1 MEANK
6 EQVHCDHQHENH
18 HEHGHNHHEHSHHH
32 HGHDDHDHHHEGIGH
47 VHPVVNNLK
56 LALALN
62 LFFTVIEFIGGAM
75 TNSVAILSDAI
86 HDLGDSIAIA
96 TALWLE
102 NHSLKGRNG
111 AYSYGNRRYSI
122 LAATLTSIILVVGS
136 VLIVY
141 TSVPRLIHPEAVHTG
156 GMFWLAI
163 MGLSFNGFTAWK
175 LSRNNKSLNQR
186 AIMLHLME
194 DVLGWAA
201 VLLGSAIMYFTRWY
215 WIDPVLSLGI
225 AAFVLYNAIIN
236 LKSAG
241 RIFMQAVPKR
251 FDEGEITAKLMKIP
265 MVLDIHDLHVWTMDG
280 EFNVLTTHI
289 VLQTG
294 ADVNDIQEVRKLAM
308 QILHDHEIQHPT
320 LQIELSGEVCKLTTC

>member
-1 MEANK
+1 MEAKK
-6 EQVHCDHQHENH
+6 EHENC
-18 HEHGHNHHEHSHHH
+18 GHNHVDDHGDHSHEGHEH
-32 HGHDDHDHHHEGIGH
+32 HGGLGH
-47 VHPVVNNLK
+47 VHPVVSNLK
-56 LALALN
+56 LALAIN

-111 AYSYGNRRYSI
+111 SYSYGNRRYSI
-122 LAATLTSIILVVGS
+122 LAATLTSLILIVGS
-136 VLIVY
+136 ALIVY
-141 TSVPRLIHPEAVHTG
+141 TSVPRLLHPEAVHTK

-175 LSRNNKSLNQR
+175 LSRNSKSLNQK

-201 VLLGSAIMYFTRWY
+201 VLLGSLIMYFTKWF

-225 AAFVLYNAIIN
+225 AAYVLYNATIN
-236 LKSAG
+236 LKAAG

-251 FDEGEITAKLMKIP
+251 FDEEEITAKLMKIP
-265 MVLDIHDLHVWTMDG
+265 MVHNIHDLHVWTMDG

-289 VLQTG
+289 VLKSG
-294 ADVNDIQEVRKLAM
+294 SVINDIQEVRKQAL
-308 QILHDHEIQHPT
+308 QILNAHDIQHPT
-320 LQIELSGEVCKLTTC
+320 LQIELSGESCKLTSC

>member
-1 MEANK
+1 MIMDPKEAHTHD
-6 EQVHCDHQHENH
+6 HC
-18 HEHGHNHHEHSHHH
+18 
-32 HGHDDHDHHHEGIGH
+32 HDHHHDHDGHDHDHGGLHH
-47 VHPVVNNLK
+47 VHPVVKNLK

-62 LFFTVIEFIGGAM
+62 LFFTVIEFVGGAM

-111 AYSYGNRRYSI
+111 SYSYGNRRYSI
-122 LAATLTSIILVVGS
+122 LAATLTSLILIIGS
-136 VLIVY
+136 VLVVY
-141 TSVPRLIHPEAVHTG
+141 TSVPRLLHPETVKTA

-163 MGLSFNGFTAWK
+163 MGLAFNGFTAWR
-175 LSRNNKSLNQR
+175 LSRNSKSLNQK

-201 VLLGSAIMYFTRWY
+201 VLVGSLIMHFTKWY

-225 AAFVLYNAIIN
+225 AAYVLYNAVIN
-236 LKSAG
+236 LKAAG

-251 FDEGEITAKLMKIP
+251 FDEQEITAALMAIP
-265 MVLDIHDLHVWTMDG
+265 MVKNVHDLHVWTMDG
-280 EFNVLTTHI
+280 EFNVLTTHL
-289 VLQTG
+289 VLKNG
-294 ADVNDIQEVRKLAM
+294 SEINDIQEVRQQALK
-308 QILHDHEIQHPT
+308 ILNGHNIQHPT
-320 LQIELSGEVCKLTTC
+320 LQIELSGETCRLTTC

>member
-1 MEANK
+1 MIMDPKEAHTHD
-6 EQVHCDHQHENH
+6 HC
-18 HEHGHNHHEHSHHH
+18 
-32 HGHDDHDHHHEGIGH
+32 HDHHHDHDGHDHDHGGLHH
-47 VHPVVNNLK
+47 VHPVVKNLK

-62 LFFTVIEFIGGAM
+62 LFFTVIEFVGGAM

-111 AYSYGNRRYSI
+111 SYSYGNRRYSI
-122 LAATLTSIILVVGS
+122 LAATLTSLILIIGS
-136 VLIVY
+136 VLVVY
-141 TSVPRLIHPEAVHTG
+141 TSVPRLLHPETVKTA

-163 MGLSFNGFTAWK
+163 MGLAFNGFTAWR
-175 LSRNNKSLNQR
+175 LSRNSKSLNQK

-201 VLLGSAIMYFTRWY
+201 VLVGSLIMHFTKWY

-225 AAFVLYNAIIN
+225 AAYVLYNAVIT
-236 LKSAG
+236 LKAAG

-251 FDEGEITAKLMKIP
+251 FDEQEITAALMAIP
-265 MVLDIHDLHVWTMDG
+265 MVKNVHDLHVWTMDG
-280 EFNVLTTHI
+280 EFNVLTTHL
-289 VLQTG
+289 VLKNG
-294 ADVNDIQEVRKLAM
+294 SEINDIQEVRQQALK
-308 QILHDHEIQHPT
+308 ILNGHNIQHPT
-320 LQIELSGEVCKLTTC
+320 LQIELSGETCRLTTC

>member
-1 MEANK
+1 MEAK
-6 EQVHCDHQHENH
+6 EE
-18 HEHGHNHHEHSHHH
+18 HHH
-32 HGHDDHDHHHEGIGH
+32 HGSCDHHHDHDHGADNGIGH
-47 VHPVVNNLK
+47 VHPVVSNLK

-102 NHSLKGRNG
+102 HHSLKGRNG

-122 LAATLTSIILVVGS
+122 LAATVTSLILVVGS

-141 TSVPRLIHPEAVHTG
+141 TSVPRLLHPEAVHTT

-163 MGLSFNGFTAWK
+163 VGLSFNGFTAWR
-175 LSRNNKSLNQR
+175 LSKNNKSLNQK

-201 VLLGSAIMYFTRWY
+201 VLLGSLIMYFTKWF

-225 AAFVLYNAIIN
+225 AAYVLYNAFIN
-236 LKSAG
+236 LKAAG
-241 RIFMQAVPKR
+241 LIFMQAVPKR
-251 FDEGEITAKLMKIP
+251 FNEQEITASLMKIP
-265 MVLDIHDLHVWTMDG
+265 RVNSIHDLHVWTMDG
-280 EFNVLTTHI
+280 EFNVLTTHL
-289 VLQTG
+289 VLEKG
-294 ADVNDIQEVRKLAM
+294 SGLDDIQEVRKQAM
-308 QILHDHEIQHPT
+308 QILNQHDIQHPT
-320 LQIELSGEVCKLTTC
+320 LQIELSDEQCQLLSC

>member
-1 MEANK
+1 MEEK
-6 EQVHCDHQHENH
+6 PHDHCEHQHGH
-18 HEHGHNHHEHSHHH
+18 DHSHEGHNHD
-32 HGHDDHDHHHEGIGH
+32 GLQH

-62 LFFTVIEFIGGAM
+62 LCFTIIEFVGGAL

-102 NHSLKGRNG
+102 KHSLKGRNG

-122 LAATLTSIILVVGS
+122 LAATITSVILIAGS

-141 TSVPRLIHPEAVHTG
+141 TAVPRLLHPETVHAE

-175 LSRNNKSLNQR
+175 LSRNNRSLNQK

-201 VLLGSAIMYFTRWY
+201 VLLGSMVMYFSKWY

-225 AAFVLYNAIIN
+225 AAYVLYNAF
-236 LKSAG
+236 KSLTAAG
-241 RIFMQAVPKR
+241 KIFMQAVPAR
-251 FDEGEITAKLMKIP
+251 FDESKITQALMDIP
-265 MVLDIHDLHVWTMDG
+265 LVSNVHDLHVWTMDG

-289 VLQTG
+289 VLQSG
-294 ADVNDIQEVRKLAM
+294 SGMEDMQVVRQLAIK
-308 QILHDHEIQHPT
+308 ILSEHDIQHPT
-320 LQIELSGEVCKLTTC
+320 LQIEMSGDSCKLSSC

>member
-1 MEANK
+1 MEAK
-6 EQVHCDHQHENH
+6 
-18 HEHGHNHHEHSHHH
+18 HEHDHGSPHHHSPACNHSHDHSPDGHH
-32 HGHDDHDHHHEGIGH
+32 HSQDGHDHGGLNH
-47 VHPVVNNLK
+47 VHPVVSNLK

-62 LFFTVIEFIGGAM
+62 LFFTIIEFVGGAM

-86 HDLGDSIAIA
+86 HDLGDSIAIG

-102 NHSLKGRNG
+102 KHSLKGRNG

-122 LAATLTSIILVVGS
+122 LAATITSVILIAGS

-141 TSVPRLIHPEAVHTG
+141 TSVPRLLHPETVHTE

-163 MGLSFNGFTAWK
+163 IGLSFNGFTAWK
-175 LSRNNKSLNQR
+175 LSRNGGSLNQK

-201 VLLGSAIMYFTRWY
+201 VLLGSLIMYFTKWY

-225 AAFVLYNAIIN
+225 AAYVLYNALKN
-236 LKSAG
+236 LGAAG
-241 RIFMQAVPKR
+241 KIFMQAVPAR
-251 FDEGEITAKLMKIP
+251 FDENEITAALMKIP
-265 MVLDIHDLHVWTMDG
+265 MVNNIHDLHVWTMDG

-289 VLQTG
+289 VLKSG
-294 ADVNDIQEVRKLAM
+294 SDIADMQEVRKLALK
-308 QILHDHEIQHPT
+308 ILTDHDIQHPT
-320 LQIELSGEVCKLTTC
+320 LQIELSGETCKLSSC